1 MADENNEKTATPE
14 LSKRVLD
21 NRKDADRLEAA
32 AREHAPKVS
41 RVVSEALG
49 AKFGA
54 STEALMSAVAAH
66 TLKLSE
72 VMVAADVAYTIELA
86 DDGAPRLER
95 DRQEKATREAIT
107 DVRERVVGLY
117 GQGFLSTI
125 LLAAGAPKDPKQL
138 ATFAT
143 RAADAIE
150 KLKPESFPEPRID
163 GGKPSQKKWAALLR
177 TPAEALGKALKAV
190 DRETAEAITA
200 LTERNEKR
208 DAFEA
213 FFPRASDLVEG
224 LLRFGGMN
232 AEADRLD
239 RPVASA
245 PSSSTDGEGGGGEG
259 GNKGGNKGGEGGG
272 QPK

>member
-1 MADENNEKTATPE
+1 MADETNEKTATPE
-14 LSKRVLD
+14 FSKRVLD

-32 AREHAPKVS
+32 TREHAPKVS
-41 RVVSEALG
+41 RAMSEALG

-54 STEALMSAVAAH
+54 STEALMSALAAH
-66 TLKLSE
+66 TQKLSE
-72 VMVAADVAYTIELA
+72 AMVAADVAYTIELA

-95 DRQEKATREAIT
+95 DRQEKATREGIN

-125 LLAAGAPKDPKQL
+125 LLASGAPKDPKQL
-138 ATFAT
+138 VTFAT

-150 KLKPESFPEPRID
+150 KLDAGSYPEPRID
-163 GGKPSQKKWAALLR
+163 GGKASPKKWAALLR
-177 TPAEALGKALKAV
+177 TPADALAKALKTV

-213 FFPRASDLVEG
+213 FFPRASDLIEG

-245 PSSSTDGEGGGGEG
+245 PSSSDDGEGG
-259 GNKGGNKGGEGGG
+259 NNGGG
-272 QPK
+272 TPK